1 MAETSFD
8 SSELNFEYLLVMIF
22 SFICLLGIFHSAM
35 IALRSPTKDSPQK
48 YKSDKPKKA
57 PKTSELFETTPKPNL
72 EIESEQ
78 DLEQGMI
85 SENNTD
91 GIGEKSDSHSLNH
104 DAGLTSSFGA
114 RRYSYASSVR
124 RTLEAFEVPKVGSN
138 TQCTIYQDSNE
149 NIDVLKL
156 GTSDANS
163 NQESENT
170 KKNDETVKDCIKQE
184 NQEM

>member
-1 MAETSFD
+1 MADISVD

-35 IALRSPTKDSPQK
+35 IALRRSTKDSPQK
-48 YKSDKPKKA
+48 YKSGKPKKA
-57 PKTSELFETTPKPNL
+57 PKTSEVFETSKPNL

-114 RRYSYASSVR
+114 RRDSYASSVR
-124 RTLEAFEVPKVGSN
+124 RTLEAFEVPNVGSN
-138 TQCTIYQDSNE
+138 TECTIYQDSNE

-156 GTSDANS
+156 GNSDANS

-184 NQEM
+184 KQEM